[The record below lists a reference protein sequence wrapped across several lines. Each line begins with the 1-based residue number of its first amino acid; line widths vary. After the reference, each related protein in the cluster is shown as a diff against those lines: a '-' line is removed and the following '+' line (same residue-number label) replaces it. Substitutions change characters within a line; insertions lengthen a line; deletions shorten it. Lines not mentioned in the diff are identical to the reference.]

1 MKHYLPNSLRA
12 LLLPL
17 AMLLSLPMLAIEIGG
32 INYELVAET
41 RQATVV
47 SKSDNNHSVNIVIP
61 ASVEHDGI
69 VYSVTGIGRNAFAT
83 DSVMT
88 SVTIPGSVTYIEE
101 SAFSGCSAL
110 TSVHI
115 LDIAAWCNISFVSYD
130 SNPLWYAKHLYI
142 KGKEVKD
149 LVIPNSVTSIR
160 DYTFLGCSGLT
171 SVVIPNSVT
180 SIEDYAFYGCI

>member
-1 MKHYLPNSLRA
+1 
-12 LLLPL
+12 
-17 AMLLSLPMLAIEIGG
+17 MLAIEIGG

-171 SVVIPNSVT
+171 SVFIPDAVT
-180 SIEDYAFYGCI
+180 KIEDYAFKDCI